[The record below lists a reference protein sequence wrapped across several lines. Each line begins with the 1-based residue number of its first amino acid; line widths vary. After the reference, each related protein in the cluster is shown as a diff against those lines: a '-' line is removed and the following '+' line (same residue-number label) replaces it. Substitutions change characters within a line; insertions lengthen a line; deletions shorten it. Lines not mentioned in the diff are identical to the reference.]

1 MKVKQSKTTPQQR
14 TAAIKHPVKWQWGVE
29 GARATRARLW
39 SHCTSRLKRKP
50 QEDAFLCARQLCRQP
65 PVRAPL
71 CHYLV
76 IENITCPAPY
86 YLCSAL
92 KSGTLINY
100 YSKVL
105 IKHQSKAG
113 LLGWGLP

>member
-1 MKVKQSKTTPQQR
+1 MCEER
-14 TAAIKHPVKWQWGVE
+14 RFGAIDHPVKRQR
-29 GARATRARLW
+29 GAGGALAWVVWHTVMEKKTAGRCLP
-39 SHCTSRLKRKP
+39 LRKVGL
-50 QEDAFLCARQLCRQP
+50 QGAASAGTAL
-65 PVRAPL
+65 
-71 CHYLV
+71 HYLV
-76 IENITCPAPY
+76 IENITCPAPC